1 LQLCGNKING
11 APCLFSLIWFKITVE
26 GLFPI
31 RFYIGVTMTK
41 QVKQVQISEDQ
52 LDYVLKNGNV
62 LYYMARDQFALD
74 SGVPKNTLNKIM
86 QGTTQDPSVRT
97 GANCTLTL
105 KKKSPK
111 FATNGEFLNQHR
123 WFNLV
128 VA

>member
-1 LQLCGNKING
+1 
-11 APCLFSLIWFKITVE
+11 
-26 GLFPI
+26 
-31 RFYIGVTMTK
+31 MTK

-97 GANCTLTL
+97 VRKLYLTL
-105 KKKSPK
+105 KKKESQSLRQMARISESTP
-111 FATNGEFLNQHR
+111 
-123 WFNLV
+123 V
-128 VA
+128 PI